1 MNGQSG
7 RKTIR
12 IHYTSTMSNSWEN
25 LCAGESRRIFN
36 QGDYTEYS
44 KEFNLDEQAVW
55 LFKHNTNYK
64 NKP

>member
-7 RKTIR
+7 RKTLELI
-12 IHYTSTMSNSWEN
+12 ICGTIANSWEN

-55 LFKHNTNYK
+55 LFKHNVLHYVT
-64 NKP
+64 